1 MTDKQINIKDN
12 GERMLPA
19 QNGEISIVFSRHK
32 FAYEYVKQF
41 VANKSVIDI
50 GCGAGYGCK
59 ILSETADIVYGIDY
73 NKEAILYC
81 KENFS
86 APNIKFL
93 NIDASEHFEPEIKF
107 DIAVTFQVI
116 EHMHDINSF
125 LEQIKRIVKPGG
137 KIFITTPNSDLNNGK
152 ESENPFHVNEM
163 DYKRFKT
170 VLQNNFSSFKISG
183 VAFAKKSILRSIIEK
198 LPFYSLGRKLK
209 RNSGLK
215 KIATKALSM
224 TSYRII
230 ESNIEKDAADLLA
243 ICNNE

>member
-1 MTDKQINIKDN
+1 MSFSTAGIKDD
-12 GERMLPA
+12 GERMLPV
-19 QNGEISIVFSRHK
+19 QNGEVSVVFSRHK
-32 FAYEYVKQF
+32 FAYKYVSQF

-59 ILSETADIVYGIDY
+59 ILSETADTVLGIDY

-86 APNIKFL
+86 APNITFL
-93 NIDASEHFEPEIKF
+93 NIDASKHFEPETKF
-107 DIAVTFQVI
+107 DVAVTFQVI
-116 EHMHDINSF
+116 EHIHDINGF

-137 KIFITTPNSDLNNGK
+137 KIFITTPNSDINNGK

-170 VLQNNFSSFKISG
+170 VLQNHFSSFKISG
-183 VAFAKKSILRSIIEK
+183 VAFAKKSILRSVVEK
-198 LPFYSLGRKLK
+198 LPFYNLGRKLK

-215 KIATKALSM
+215 KIATRALNM

-243 ICNNE
+243 ECDN